1 MALAML
7 LPALGDLQS
16 GNHDWLVFTEA
27 AVTVFMVS
35 GLILAATRGAKAR
48 ITARLGFLL
57 TSSLWATGC
66 LLGALPLYYSHL
78 PISFA
83 AAVFESASG
92 ITTTGSTVLT
102 GLDTMPRGILLWRSL
117 LCWIGGVG
125 FVGVALLLLP
135 SLRVGGVKLFSAESS
150 SASEKVLPRAH
161 QVANA
166 ILLSYMV
173 LSVSCVL
180 CYFLAGMS
188 LFDAVNNA
196 MTTVSTAGFSTHDA
210 SFGYY
215 ADHPMIL
222 IFSTIFMLLSSLP
235 FIFYIKAA
243 LPGRRGRLVEPQ
255 VRVFLLIVLI
265 CGLILGVHLN
275 SISHEGYSRSL
286 TAAFFNF
293 ASAISSTG
301 YASED
306 FTRWGPLSYCLF
318 FLAFFIGG
326 CSGSTAGGIKVNRL
340 IILWRLA
347 VARLTILFSPHRI
360 IKIRY
365 GADEVSDNTV
375 QNILL
380 FICLFFL
387 CWLAGSCLLL
397 MIGLDFTTALTGAV
411 SSLSNIGLSF
421 GAIIGPGGSFAHMPD
436 SALWVFSFL
445 MMAGRLELITVFV
458 LFVPAF
464 WRR

>member
-7 LPALGDLQS
+7 LPALDDLQS
-16 GNHDWLVFTEA
+16 GNRDWLVFTES

-35 GLILAATRGAKAR
+35 SLIIAATRGAKEQF
-48 ITARLGFLL
+48 TARLGFLL
-57 TSSLWATGC
+57 TTGLWATGC

-92 ITTTGSTVLT
+92 ITTTGSSVLT

-135 SLRVGGVKLFSAESS
+135 SLRVGGVKLFTTESS
-150 SASEKVLPRAH
+150 SASEKVLPRVH

-173 LSVSCVL
+173 LSISCVL

-215 ADHPMIL
+215 AGRPMIL
-222 IFSTIFMLLSSLP
+222 VVGTVFMLLSSLP

-243 LPGRRGRLVEPQ
+243 LPGRRGHLAEPQ
-255 VRVFLLIVLI
+255 VVVFLLIVLVS
-265 CGLILGVHLN
+265 GLALGFHLQGN
-275 SISHEGYSRSL
+275 THESYFTAL
-286 TAAFFNF
+286 PAAFFNF

-301 YASED
+301 FESED
-306 FTRWGPLSYCLF
+306 FTAWGPMAYALF

-347 VARLTILFSPHRI
+347 AAKLTMLFSPHRI

-365 GADEVSDNTV
+365 GGQEVTDNAI
-375 QNILL
+375 QSILL
-380 FICLFFL
+380 FICLYFICFL
-387 CWLAGSCLLL
+387 IGSALLL
-397 MIGLDFTTALTGAV
+397 LIGLDFTTALTGAV

-421 GAIIGPGGSFAHMPD
+421 GAIIGPGGSFGHMPD

-445 MMAGRLELITVFV
+445 MMAGRLEIITVCV